1 MSVQQLSGPFLS
13 VLGGPERLAPRD
25 FRDRSLAIYQCRTAA
40 VSRIFPYVRDW
51 NGSEASDS
59 ALYGAACEIDPD
71 LATLKCL
78 GEAAER
84 YSSCVALAGEL
95 EVTTANALGSAAFEW
110 SRLPKLSCDELAN
123 PRQGLNPFQPG
134 ATMRWVPAIDAA
146 SCRTAYVPLILTH
159 LYPRAWTSER
169 FTYPISTGTAL
180 HPDPYRAIVS
190 AILEVIERDALSV
203 NWILRRPL
211 RRIVIGAESRPLF
224 DAATWEL
231 IRRDDILLYEATTE
245 FGVPI
250 IYARRYR
257 PAHPRCVN
265 IFGCACDPN
274 ILDALGKAAREAVM
288 ISHALE
294 ATTHRPPTDPMDCT
308 LIIDGACMMM
318 SPERTDAFDFL
329 AEGGTVQL
337 SALLDTRTSIPP
349 EPTDQMRWL
358 VTRLSEH
365 DQRVY
370 LTEIS
375 SDEVRDV
382 GLRVFRA
389 VLPGMMP
396 LSFVHRSRF
405 LASRRLADAHASMHP
420 SASLADSINPWPQPF
435 S

>member
-13 VLGGPERLAPRD
+13 VLGRPERLAPRD
-25 FRDRSLAIYQCRTAA
+25 FRDRSLAIFQCRTASI
-40 VSRIFPYVRDW
+40 SRIFHYVRDW

-59 ALYGAACEIDPD
+59 TLYGAACEIDPD
-71 LATLKCL
+71 LAELKCL

-84 YSSCVALAGEL
+84 YSSTVILAEEL
-95 EVTTANALGSAAFEW
+95 EVTSADALGPDAFDWRRLPMLSAA
-110 SRLPKLSCDELAN
+110 ELAN
-123 PRQGLNPFQPG
+123 PRQGLHPFSPQ
-134 ATMRWVPAIDAA
+134 ATMRWVPAVDAA
-146 SCRTAYVPLILTH
+146 SSKVAYVPLILTH

-180 HPDPYRAIVS
+180 HPDPNRAIIS

-211 RRIVIGAESRPLF
+211 RRIIISQDSRSLF

-245 FGVPI
+245 FGVPV
-250 IYARRYR
+250 IYARRHR

-265 IFGCACDPN
+265 VIGCACDPN

-294 ATTHRPPTDPMDCT
+294 TSTHRPPTDPMDCS
-308 LIIDGACMMM
+308 LIIDGACLMM
-318 SPERTDAFDFL
+318 SPERVDAFDFL
-329 AEGGTVQL
+329 DTGGSLQL
-337 SALLDTRTSIPP
+337 PALLATQ
-349 EPTDQMRWL
+349 PTVPSESADQMRWL
-358 VTRLSEH
+358 LACLHDH
-365 DQRVY
+365 DQAVY

-382 GLRVFRA
+382 GLRAFRA

-405 LASRRLADAHASMHP
+405 LASKRLVDAHA
-420 SASLADSINPWPQPF
+420 ALYLAGSLADSFNPWPQPF